1 MIYTG
6 LQNIQSLSITEKIFM
21 AAKIDLHCHSTI
33 SDGLLAPQEIVA
45 LAAKSGIKVM
55 ALTDHDDIS
64 GLGVARNAA
73 EQHGIHFVNGVE
85 ISVTWKRRTLHIVGL
100 KFDAE
105 NEPLRN
111 ALAAVRIGRDERA
124 KQMAEGLAKVGIA
137 NAYEGAKEISKQSI
151 MTRSHFAQFLVKNGH
166 AKDAKAVFK
175 KFLVK
180 GKPGFV
186 DHQWMSLESA
196 VSLITNAGGQA
207 VIAHPGRYDLG
218 AINMM
223 LLMHEFRGYG
233 GAAIEVVTGSHNP
246 PQYQQFAKIAHRFSL
261 KASLGSDYHGP
272 GLSYMAMGCVP
283 DLPTGCDPVW
293 ADWPEAQYLN

>member
-1 MIYTG
+1 
-6 LQNIQSLSITEKIFM
+6 M
-21 AAKIDLHCHSTI
+21 AAQIDLHCHSTI

-55 ALTDHDDIS
+55 ALTDHDDIT
-64 GLGVARNAA
+64 GLHIARIAA
-73 EQHGIHFVNGVE
+73 IENGIHFVNGVE
-85 ISVTWKRRTLHIVGL
+85 ISVTWKKRTLHIVGL

-105 NEPLRN
+105 NEALKN
-111 ALAAVRIGRDERA
+111 ALAAVRIGRAERA
-124 KQMAEGLAKVGIA
+124 VQMSEGLVKAGIA
-137 NAYEGAKEISKQSI
+137 GAYEGAKEIAKQSI
-151 MTRSHFAQFLVKNGH
+151 LTRSHFAQFLVKNGY
-166 AKDAKAVFK
+166 AKDVKSVFK

-186 DHQWMSLESA
+186 DYKWMDLESA

-218 AINMM
+218 TINMM
-223 LLMHEFRGYG
+223 LLMHEFRSYG

-246 PQYQQFAKIAHRFSL
+246 PQYLQFAKIAHRFSL

-272 GLSYMAMGCVP
+272 GLSYMALGCMP
-283 DLPTGCDPVW
+283 DLPVGCEPIW
-293 ADWPEAQYLN
+293 GDWPEAQNLN